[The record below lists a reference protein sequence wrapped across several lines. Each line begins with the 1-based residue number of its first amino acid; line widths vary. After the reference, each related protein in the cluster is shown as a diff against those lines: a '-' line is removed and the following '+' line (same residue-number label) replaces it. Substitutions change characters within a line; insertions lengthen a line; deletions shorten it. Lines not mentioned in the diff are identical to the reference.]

1 MKYLRALPT
10 VSIVALSSAL
20 ALGGGAQPPIQTT
33 PAPKTTVTAPVP
45 TVTIACTQGTWAKA
59 AIDLVKA
66 KGLFIGYPD
75 GEFDWC
81 NNITRQEVAQVLA
94 RLLAQMPEN
103 TFNPAELEV
112 LRKGT
117 AEALAGLEE
126 LRAQLAEQNKS
137 IEDLRAQIE
146 ELRAALGNL
155 PTAGAGEAGAV
166 GATGPQGPQGEAGPV
181 GPQGEA
187 GPVGP
192 QGPAGVA
199 GTQGPQGEKG
209 ETGAVGP
216 QGPQGERG
224 EKGDPYIPPADPF
237 RYGNYVGVAY
247 YSILQQNVGQMIRV
261 TAGNDQIYGG
271 FGVRLT
277 GDVTL
282 KGSTPGNSVS
292 GAVTY
297 RGTTGRFDGIL
308 GVGAGYNFNNAS
320 TFGELSIGVDYRVI
334 DRVAVY
340 AEARQHYYFNGN
352 IAQYNRNLSSIA
364 AGVKLRF

>member
-33 PAPKTTVTAPVP
+33 PTPVQTAPAPKPVP
-45 TVTIACTQGTWAKA
+45 VACTQGTWAKA

-81 NNITRQEVAQVLA
+81 SNITRQEVAQVLA

-103 TFNPAELEV
+103 TFNPEDLEV

-137 IEDLRAQIE
+137 IEELRAQID

-155 PTAGAGEAGAV
+155 PAAGAGEAGAV
-166 GATGPQGPQGEAGPV
+166 GATGP
-181 GPQGEA
+181 
-187 GPVGP
+187 
-192 QGPAGVA
+192 
-199 GTQGPQGEKG
+199 QGPQGEKG

-261 TAGNDQIYGG
+261 TAGNDQVYGG

-277 GDVTL
+277 GDVAL
-282 KGSTPGNSVS
+282 KGSTPGSSVS

-308 GVGAGYNFNNAS
+308 GVGAGYNFANSS
-320 TFGELSIGVDYRVI
+320 TFGELSIGVDYRVV